1 VWKSSIET
9 NRKHWNLKGI
19 WYLITLDII
28 IFHIYVR
35 AHLSMGYVNE
45 HTIIKLSKN
54 VLICYHY
61 ILIRTRNMQYV
72 FYFVNRD
79 FLRQN
84 PDSCLGVYTKFSI
97 AKIMLVVL
105 LWSTL
110 LNRRNFVSLRY
121 PYIGSIASKYLWI
134 WSRILPDSGKF
145 VKEKTYLHFSNALK
159 LWYIIGQWTLGQNRS
174 LKTQMLQSTWIND
187 ILFLMYGLLL

>member
-1 VWKSSIET
+1 
-9 NRKHWNLKGI
+9 
-19 WYLITLDII
+19 
-28 IFHIYVR
+28 
-35 AHLSMGYVNE
+35 MGYVNE

-105 LWSTL
+105 L
-110 LNRRNFVSLRY
+110 
-121 PYIGSIASKYLWI
+121 
-134 WSRILPDSGKF
+134 
-145 VKEKTYLHFSNALK
+145 
-159 LWYIIGQWTLGQNRS
+159 
-174 LKTQMLQSTWIND
+174 
-187 ILFLMYGLLL
+187 